1 MSNPNNNKFF
11 INSFQDVLEK
21 IRARGSTVTYY
32 GGKVLDKRSSAN
44 GIMQD
49 IYKNRCI
56 ACQPLN
62 CPDPDEV
69 NEKMNFSASSNYL
82 GTCLSLLQHY
92 KHM

>member
-1 MSNPNNNKFF
+1 MLFF
-11 INSFQDVLEK
+11 SLQDVLEK

-32 GGKVLDKRSSAN
+32 GGKVLDKRSNGAN

-69 NEKMNFSASSNYL
+69 NDKMSYSASANYL
-82 GTCLSLLQHY
+82 GTCLSLLQHF